1 MLIFVFRGLSS
12 QCQSALLNTSI
23 SSSAACLNP
32 SGLIS
37 LVVTNSATSS
47 VIPGVTTW
55 ISGLC
60 SQAACSNA
68 TLQTIVTDLISGC
81 STDLSSLGVDTT
93 NSTAIVTSI
102 QAAYPT
108 VRQLMCL
115 NESVWQ
121 LLFPFP
127 LSNQF
132 CSTSTNTLCVPE
144 LLTNIQSAT
153 TTLSLDNIVSLVT
166 KLVSG
171 QSTGI
176 PSSAVCTNCTKAAY
190 TVLSQG
196 LPGVASTAQSSFSS
210 ECGANY
216 TGNFYTILFRQCAHV
231 LWQMVRCLLV
241 FRRPHQAIP
250 RQRLLAVLLR
260 FLLVVSRWVLL
271 PLRLFQL
278 PLQSLL
284 KSRNGLV
291 IFGL

>member
-1 MLIFVFRGLSS
+1 MLSNFAVLLAGAGFAVAQSSGLSS
-12 QCQSALLNTSI
+12 QCQSALLSTSA

-47 VIPGVTTW
+47 VISGVNTW

-60 SQAACSNA
+60 SQAACSNS
-68 TLQTIVTDLISGC
+68 TLQTVVTDILTGC
-81 STDLSSLGVDTT
+81 STDLSSIGVDTT

-108 VRQLMCL
+108 VRQLVCL
-115 NESVWQ
+115 NDT
-121 LLFPFP
+121 
-127 LSNQF
+127 
-132 CSTSTNTLCVPE
+132 STSTLCVPE

-153 TTLSLDNIVSLVT
+153 TTLSLNNIVSLVT

-196 LPGVASTAQSSFSS
+196 LPGIASTAQSSFSS

-216 TGNFYTILFRQCAHV
+216 TDGQMPSGIQEASSSTSSTTSTSGAIV
-231 LWQMVRCLLV
+231 LSVGSLNMGAFAVAALSAA
-241 FRRPHQAIP
+241 FAIF
-250 RQRLLAVLLR
+250 A
-260 FLLVVSRWVLL
+260 
-271 PLRLFQL
+271 
-278 PLQSLL
+278 
-284 KSRNGLV
+284 
-291 IFGL
+291 